1 MTATD
6 PLQTTRDSAQA
17 FEDRLAFFATTSPS
31 RALTH
36 GPDGKPVD
44 VTAAFRST
52 AEPMAAR
59 VRETLRTMRAT
70 EAEPDQDRLA
80 ARVAHGYQD
89 EAR

>member
-1 MTATD
+1 MTTPD
-6 PLQTTRDSAQA
+6 PLRTTRDSAQA

-44 VTAAFRST
+44 IAAAFRST
-52 AEPMAAR
+52 AEPMAAS
-59 VRETLRTMRAT
+59 VRETLRVMRAE
-70 EAEPDQDRLA
+70 EAEPDPVRQA
-80 ARVAHGYQD
+80 AGVANGYQD

>member
-6 PLQTTRDSAQA
+6 PLRTSRDSAQA

-44 VTAAFRST
+44 VAAAFRSS
-52 AEPMAAR
+52 AEPMAAS
-59 VRETLRTMRAT
+59 VRETLRTMREA
-70 EAEPDQDRLA
+70 EAEPDPGGLA
-80 ARVAHGYQD
+80 VRVVHGYQD